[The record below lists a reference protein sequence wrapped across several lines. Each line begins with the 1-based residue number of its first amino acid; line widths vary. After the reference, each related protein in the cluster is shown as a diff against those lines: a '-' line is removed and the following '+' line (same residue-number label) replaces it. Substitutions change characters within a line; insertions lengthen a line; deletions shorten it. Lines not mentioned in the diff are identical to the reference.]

1 MRRVLCIAAA
11 VAVVALSATAGV
23 TRRRAVR
30 ALPVRDELSI
40 TFTRPLV
47 DLGTIAHKSSRDWR
61 MTRTSEEIG
70 VRIDGQTI
78 LSQRAVLR
86 ASLPNAD
93 ARFTVRIDGITLG
106 AMPVVVDPRAS
117 IGVTTIHRI
126 EIEVPASAPEGS
138 LMTSINWEVV
148 TQ

>member
-1 MRRVLCIAAA
+1 MRRVLFVAAA
-11 VAVVALSATAGV
+11 VAVVALNATAGV

-30 ALPVRDELSI
+30 ALPVKDELSI

-47 DLGTIAHKSSRDWR
+47 DLGTINHK
-61 MTRTSEEIG
+61 TREEIG
-70 VRIDGQTI
+70 VRIDGTTT
-78 LSQRAVLR
+78 LSGRAVLR
-86 ASLPNAD
+86 ASLANPD
-93 ARFTVRIDGITLG
+93 ARYTVRIDGITIG

-138 LMTSINWEVV
+138 LMTSINWEAV
-148 TQ
+148 TP